1 MDFYGLSYTPLDRPF
16 GSQAQRPDPKARGTV
31 FQPASVDEFD
41 EFRAEIYT
49 KKMGKLIK
57 LINIISYTTV
67 VDDYL
72 VSMIYIY
79 TWYTMWETQS
89 SSYHLGMVFVSPI
102 KKSDVGMVYEWVYQI
117 IYSVMVIIHESII
130 LILLSYLYIS
140 GIIMLDDHNP
150 WKKNLSSQFLKGRQK
165 DLLWRTYGISL
176 RFHWIIYRNQTPY
189 RTIAGQSYPGNQWK
203 PCD

>member
-1 MDFYGLSYTPLDRPF
+1 MRRTFFKSVDFHEPNHTRTTHTIFMDFYGLSYTPLDRPF

-41 EFRAEIYT
+41 KFRAEIYT

-79 TWYTMWETQS
+79 IHDIQCGKPNHQATIWGWFL
-89 SSYHLGMVFVSPI
+89 YHP
-102 KKSDVGMVYEWVYQI
+102 
-117 IYSVMVIIHESII
+117 
-130 LILLSYLYIS
+130 
-140 GIIMLDDHNP
+140 
-150 WKKNLSSQFLKGRQK
+150 
-165 DLLWRTYGISL
+165 
-176 RFHWIIYRNQTPY
+176 
-189 RTIAGQSYPGNQWK
+189 
-203 PCD
+203 